1 MTDTVTADATRRVAK
16 TERIA
21 ALDVL
26 RGFAIL
32 AILMMNIPY
41 MGSYADFE
49 LFDPRLVSWTA
60 ADQTAFRIIGTLFDG
75 TQRGLLE
82 LLFGAGIMIMTRAAM
97 TPDGPVAVADL
108 HMRRNLWLMAFGVFQ
123 ALVLMWPG
131 DILFPYGIAAI
142 LVFSARLAKPR
153 KKAILGLVFILAAI
167 APRAIST
174 IEAHQLKPQVV
185 AAQAKVDAKKP
196 ITKDEQAKLDKWKE
210 RVEAAAP
217 LAQSKKKQEAVA
229 KEKKARLGPIQGYW
243 SYLAEFW
250 TQFNF
255 SMFGVFSMFE
265 IVGTMM
271 LGMALYDWGVLQGRR
286 SARLYAGL
294 AVGGYAVGAT
304 LRTLAI
310 DGQMRFTPEPKW
322 FGWTWDI
329 ARMALTLG
337 HVGLFNLLLKSTAGA
352 RALSVFQA
360 PGRMPLTIY
369 LSASILGMLIIFPGF
384 AFGQFGQH
392 GWAGLE
398 TIALA
403 IIAGQLVF
411 ANVWMA
417 YFESGP
423 IDWVWKS
430 LAYKK
435 RQPFL
440 KVRGPLAAVAPAAAE

>member
-1 MTDTVTADATRRVAK
+1 MTDTAIADATRRVAK

-49 LFDPRLVSWTA
+49 LFDPRMVSWTA

-75 TQRGLLE
+75 TQRGMLE

-108 HMRRNLWLMAFGVFQ
+108 HLRRNLWLMAFGVFQ

-131 DILFPYGIAAI
+131 DILFPYGIGAI
-142 LVFSARLAKPR
+142 FVFGARTLPAR
-153 KKAILGLVFILAAI
+153 TKAILGVVFLLGVIVPGYLRHVDAVNLKAEAA
-167 APRAIST
+167 A
-174 IEAHQLKPQVV
+174 V
-185 AAQAKVDAKKP
+185 QAKVTAKTAV
-196 ITKDEQAKLDKWKE
+196 TKDEQAKLDKWNE
-210 RVEAAAP
+210 RVQASAP
-217 LAQSKKKQEAVA
+217 LAKNEKKKEAVA
-229 KEKKARLGPIQGYW
+229 KEKKARLGPVDGYW
-243 SYLAEFW
+243 KFLAGIW

-255 SMFGVFSMFE
+255 SMFGLTGMLE
-265 IVGTMM
+265 IVGTML

-286 SARLYAGL
+286 GAAFYAGL
-294 AVGGYAVGAT
+294 AVAGYAVGAT

-310 DGQMRFTPEPKW
+310 NEQLKFSPNPTT

-329 ARMALTLG
+329 ARIALTLG
-337 HVGLFNLLLKSTAGA
+337 HVGLFNLVLKSAVGA

-384 AFGQFGQH
+384 GFGQFGKY
-392 GWAGLE
+392 GWHDLE
-398 TIALA
+398 VIALS

-411 ANVWMA
+411 ANIWMT

-440 KVRGPLAAVAPAAAE
+440 KVRGPMGVAAPQAAE

>member
-1 MTDTVTADATRRVAK
+1 MTDTSIAEATRRVAK
-16 TERIA
+16 AERIA

-32 AILMMNIPY
+32 AILMMNVPY
-41 MGSYADFE
+41 MGSYADFD

-75 TQRGLLE
+75 TQRGMLE

-97 TPDGPVAVADL
+97 TPDAPVAVADL
-108 HMRRNLWLMAFGVFQ
+108 HLRRNLWLMAFGVFQ

-142 LVFSARLAKPR
+142 FVFGARTLPAR
-153 KKAILGLVFILAAI
+153 TKAILGVVFLLGVIGSGYARHVDAVNLKA
-167 APRAIST
+167 
-174 IEAHQLKPQVV
+174 EAV
-185 AAQAKVDAKKP
+185 AVQAKVTARKP
-196 ITKDEQAKLDKWKE
+196 VTQEQQAKLDKWNDK
-210 RVEAAAP
+210 VKAAAP
-217 LAQSKKKQEAVA
+217 LAQNKAKQEAVA
-229 KEKKARLGPIQGYW
+229 KEKKARRGPVDGYW
-243 SYLAEFW
+243 KFLAGIW

-255 SMFGVFSMFE
+255 SMFALFGMLE
-265 IVGTMM
+265 IVGTML

-286 SARLYAGL
+286 SAAFYAGL
-294 AVGGYAVGAT
+294 AVAGYGVGAT

-310 DGQMRFTPEPKW
+310 DEMMLFSPDPKT
-322 FGWTWDI
+322 FGWTWDV

-337 HVGLFNLLLKSTAGA
+337 HVGLFNLILKSAAGS
-352 RALSVFQA
+352 RVLSVFQA

-384 AFGQFGQH
+384 GFGQFGRH

-398 TIALA
+398 AIALS
-403 IIAGQLVF
+403 IIAGQLIF

-417 YFESGP
+417 YFETGP
-423 IDWVWKS
+423 IDWLWKS

-440 KVRGPLAAVAPAAAE
+440 KVRGPMGVAAPAAAE